1 MMSRKDETIDFGRL
15 ERGVQ
20 LTCERVGNGR
30 YRVTGGKG
38 QHWVDLHT
46 PNHPRCD
53 CGDHLWRDAYC
64 KHILAAQLHEGKA
77 EVISAVGTLV
87 GRLRE
92 TAGRSVAA

>member
-1 MMSRKDETIDFGRL
+1 MSGQDETIDLGRL

-20 LTCERVGNGR
+20 LTCERVGEGR

-38 QHWVDLHT
+38 RHWVDLHT

-53 CGDHLWRDAYC
+53 CGDHLWRDADC
-64 KHILAAQLHEGKA
+64 KHILAAQLHEGKT
-77 EVISAVGTLV
+77 EVIVAVGTLV

-92 TAGRSVAA
+92 SSRRTVDA

>member
-1 MMSRKDETIDFGRL
+1 MPWQDETIDLGRL

-20 LTCERVGNGR
+20 LTCERVGDGR
-30 YRVTGGKG
+30 YRVRGGKG

-53 CGDHLWRDAYC
+53 CGDHLWRDAHC

-77 EVISAVGTLV
+77 DVISAVGTLV
-87 GRLRE
+87 GRLRQ
-92 TAGRSVAA
+92 TVGRGAAA

>member
-1 MMSRKDETIDFGRL
+1 MSGQEETIDFGRL

-20 LTCERVGNGR
+20 LACERIGSGR
-30 YRVTGGKG
+30 YRVTGGRG

-53 CGDHLWRDAYC
+53 CGDHLWRDAHC
-64 KHILAAQLHEGKA
+64 KHILAAQLHEGMP

-87 GRLRE
+87 GRLRQRV
-92 TAGRSVAA
+92 GRGAAA